1 MLYNFIYIFF
11 VIYVIYIVCM
21 LYGMYV
27 VYGIYFVYGMYVMYL
42 TIGLLSWDCIHS
54 DSPRDHDG
62 GNLSSGGKGEC
73 PIELI

>member
-1 MLYNFIYIFF
+1 MLYNFIYNFF

-42 TIGLLSWDCIHS
+42 TIGLLSWDCIH
-54 DSPRDHDG
+54 
-62 GNLSSGGKGEC
+62 
-73 PIELI
+73 PIHHETTTVEIFPPGARENVQLN